1 MSSHNAQGQMLG
13 YLYQV
18 RYTLNL
24 ILDSDNPHYQI
35 SLEKF
40 DDVAFEDNG
49 SPVEMLQLKHHVHPG
64 NLGDTS
70 TDLWRTLNVWM
81 DQLNEHPLLL
91 DDTDFII
98 ITTADVTEGSAAYY
112 FQTHNSDKAYE
123 LLYHVSIDNKN
134 QTNKSYY
141 LAFKNAAS
149 KNEQSLKKLLS
160 HIRIISCAKNAT
172 DIEKQI
178 EKQIRYSC
186 KPQFIKYVL
195 ERVEGWWFKSCIDA
209 LSSDNPIITTQSEIR
224 NKVVDISRQYDDDNL
239 PIEFSSLVA
248 DLSKIAPEDRIFL
261 EQLKLLRYSSRMLDV
276 ALRDYYRAYAE
287 RSNWIRKGL
296 IYSNELEDYEDRLK
310 DAWDHAY
317 AEMVEDIDYYGDDIT
332 EDEKVKAGREL
343 FLKLNN
349 KDIRIRD
356 KVNASYV
363 MKGTYHDM
371 ANSLKIGWHIDFY
384 ERLKNLLVGV

>member
-18 RYTLNL
+18 RYALNL
-24 ILDSDNPHYQI
+24 ILDSDNPDYQI

-40 DDVAFEDNG
+40 DDVAFEKNG
-49 SPVEMLQLKHHVHPG
+49 LPVEMLQLKHHGHPG
-64 NLGDTS
+64 NLSDTS

-81 DQLNEHPLLL
+81 DMLNAHPIILNH
-91 DDTDFII
+91 TDFII
-98 ITTADVTEGSAAYY
+98 ITTADVAENSAAFYL
-112 FQTHNSDKAYE
+112 QNNKSDKAYD
-123 LLYHVSIDNKN
+123 LLLCVAETNKN
-134 QTNKSYY
+134 QTNRDFYQ
-141 LAFKNAAS
+141 AFIDAAA
-149 KNEQSLKKLLS
+149 KNEQFLKDFIA
-160 HIRIISCAKNAT
+160 HIRIVSSASNIT
-172 DIEKQI
+172 GIEKRI

-209 LSSDNPIITTQSEIR
+209 LSSDNPIITTQREIR

-239 PIEFSSLVA
+239 PIEFSSLEA

-261 EQLKLLRYSSRMLDV
+261 EQLKLLRCSSRTLDL
-276 ALRDYYRAYAE
+276 AIRDYYRAYAE

-310 DAWDHAY
+310 DAWEHAY
-317 AEMVEDIDYYGDDIT
+317 AEMAEDIDYGDDVSE
-332 EDEKVKAGREL
+332 EDKIKAGRAL
-343 FLKLNN
+343 FRKLSD

-356 KVNASYV
+356 RVNAPYV
-363 MKGTYHDM
+363 MRGTYHDM